1 MAYNYYRKRH
11 YHLSDTK
18 KRQYSQQ
25 MREIE
30 SYFDSLEGWAIS
42 SHLDSAYK
50 LYPTFELRLS
60 NHSADNQY
68 HNLIDAIRITVNV
81 KCSKLD
87 FINIIENKI
96 ESIVQF
102 IKTLEIEKYRFIN
115 IVDGKVNCYLRNYK
129 TKKVVFEI

>member
-25 MREIE
+25 MRE
-30 SYFDSLEGWAIS
+30 
-42 SHLDSAYK
+42 LDSTYK

-68 HNLIDAIRITVNV
+68 HNLIDAKRITVNV

-87 FINIIENKI
+87 FISIIENKI

-102 IKTLEIEKYRFIN
+102 IETLEIEKYRFIN
-115 IVDGKVNCYLRNYK
+115 IVDGKVNCYLKNYK
-129 TKKVVFEI
+129 TKKEVFEI